1 MLKQRFGPGSSP
13 VSLRQVVPADEP
25 FLAELYATT
34 REDDLRLTDWD
45 NTQKAAF
52 CAWQFQL
59 QQLDYARNYPADGHW
74 IIVREDVPIG
84 RLWVAEW
91 EDCLLVVDISLLP
104 AHRGSGLGT
113 LVMEGVFAEGDRA
126 GLPVRLTAFRSNPRA
141 IALFGRLGF
150 RVREED
156 EMLLVLERPASG

>member
-1 MLKQRFGPGSSP
+1 MLKQRFEHNSSP
-13 VSLRQVVPADEP
+13 VSLRTVMPEDEP

-45 NTQKAAF
+45 DAQKAAF

-59 QQLDYARNYPADGHW
+59 QQLDYARKYPADGHL
-74 IIVREDVPIG
+74 IIVRDDVPIG

-91 EDCLLVVDISLLP
+91 EDCLFVVDISLLP
-104 AHRGSGLGT
+104 AHRGSGVGT
-113 LVMEGVFAEGDRA
+113 LVIEGVFAEGDRA
-126 GLPVRLTAFRSNPRA
+126 GLPVRLTAFRSNPRS
-141 IALFGRLGF
+141 IALFERLGF
-150 RVREED
+150 RVHEED